1 MNAKKIILTLTMAL
15 MAMVATAQSY
25 VGTMEVNGYTRKE
38 VVVQLAKTQQGELVL
53 KMFNVKFA
61 RLMPVKVDVDIPGI
75 TLNGSCLQGNNI
87 IPSSKGK
94 PYERYR
100 VTKLDGKAD
109 SQQISFT
116 CMMGDKPVKF
126 SGKRK
131 K

>member
-38 VVVQLAKTQQGELVL
+38 VVVQLAKNQQGELVL

-75 TLNGSCLQGNNI
+75 TLNGSRLQGNNI

>member
-25 VGTMEVNGYTRKE
+25 VGTMEVNGYTLKE

-75 TLNGSCLQGNNI
+75 TLNGSRLQGNNI

>member
-38 VVVQLAKTQQGELVL
+38 VVVQFAKTQQGELVL

-75 TLNGSCLQGNNI
+75 TLNGSRLQGNNI

>member
-1 MNAKKIILTLTMAL
+1 MNAKKIIQTLTMAL

-38 VVVQLAKTQQGELVL
+38 VVVQLAKTKQGELVL

-75 TLNGSCLQGNNI
+75 TLNGSRLQGNNI